1 MDTGPNRIAI
11 WAVTPNGVDLAAK
24 LRKQWAGVVIY
35 CSRRLV
41 PTGGALEVQACVKIF
56 DGLIAVVQE
65 NFRRF
70 DGHVFIMAAGIV
82 VRAIGPLLRHKAV
95 DPAVVV
101 VDDQGKFAISLLS
114 GHIGG
119 ANRLAA
125 RTAELLGAMPVIT
138 TATDVNGRPAID
150 VLAVELGLAIEN
162 PAAVKGVNMA
172 LLAGRPVALWD
183 PWGLVA
189 PVLGADVQA
198 VDLAVVAAFSPEQPG
213 VYADDRC
220 APLPEH
226 VLRLRPPSLAAGIG
240 CNRDTAAEEIA
251 ALLKAALAEG
261 GVSERSLWKIASIDL
276 KRDEP
281 GLLALART
289 LGVPLHFYSAE
300 SLNQVRHVPNPSA
313 MAAKHV
319 GVHSVCEAA
328 AILAAQQGHLIVAK
342 RKSANATVAIARR
355 ASLSSASD
363 RATTPTS
370 PAGPG
375 RC

>member
-1 MDTGPNRIAI
+1 MATGPDRIAI
-11 WAVTPNGVDLAAK
+11 WVLTPNGIDQAAR
-24 LRKQWAGVVIY
+24 LRLQWPEAAMH
-35 CSRRLV
+35 CSRRLE
-41 PTGGALEVQACVKIF
+41 PESLALTAQPF
-56 DGLIAVVQE
+56 DGLMPAVAE
-65 NFRRF
+65 RFREF
-70 DGHVFIMAAGIV
+70 DGHIFIMAAGIV
-82 VRAIGPLLRHKAV
+82 VRAIGPLLGHKHR

-101 VDDQGKFAISLLS
+101 VDDAGLFAISLVA
-114 GHIGG
+114 GHVGG
-119 ANRLAA
+119 ANRLAR
-125 RTAELLGAMPVIT
+125 RTAELLGAVPVIT

-162 PAAVKGVNMA
+162 PAAVKGVNMT
-172 LLAGRPVALWD
+172 LLAGRPLPLWD

-198 VDLAVVAAFSPEQPG
+198 VDLAVLAAFSPEQAG
-213 VYADDRC
+213 VYVDDRC

-226 VLRLRPPSLAAGIG
+226 VLRLRPPSLVAGIG

-251 ALLKAALAEG
+251 ALLTAALAEG
-261 GVSERSLWKIASIDL
+261 ALSGRSLLRIASIDL
-276 KRDEP
+276 KHDEP

-300 SLNQVRHVPNPSA
+300 VLNQVRHVPNPSA

-328 AILAAQQGHLIVAK
+328 AILAAQQGYLIVTK

-355 ASLSSASD
+355 ASLSSASG
-363 RATTPTS
+363 RATRPTS
-370 PAGPG
+370 PGGPD